1 MLFCQ
6 DKEIGVEAMERK
18 RIEYIDWLRIISA
31 IAVIG
36 IHITMTQ
43 PNNYSV
49 QEIGKSNYTILTCVY
64 TLIQWA
70 VPVFLMISGNLLL
83 HSNKLA
89 FTKVKKM
96 SLRMG
101 AVLLLFGSAFALL
114 EQVFE
119 RKTLEI
125 GMLPNSVLMTL
136 QQKSWSHLWYL
147 YILIGIYL
155 ILIPLKRFIDN
166 SSNREICIFT
176 AILIFGNFVIP
187 TINIAFG
194 TKIENYMLFTQYVT
208 YVLLGYIIGG
218 LHAED
223 NGREKKAID
232 NITNRG
238 GVQLGLWLFASVIK
252 IIIQYAAVM
261 RCGEGSA
268 LILGDRIFTMIQ
280 ALSVFCLFKK
290 YMDSIHVGRLAKSI
304 SRCSFGIYLIHPFFI
319 NLLYKMVDITPIIIA
334 LTGRFE
340 GQLEFLSGGISMY
353 WPYWLIMSLPIFLL
367 FRRYNVRR
375 SMDEEYSFLYLMFAL
390 SIILFQVIGINSESY
405 RISLYFMQFLIL
417 LMVKSGCT
425 EYQTFRIILERWCIL
440 IFLGAY
446 YVYFFIIALFNHVY
460 PYTSSMLGI

>member
-1 MLFCQ
+1 M
-6 DKEIGVEAMERK
+6 V
-18 RIEYIDWLRIISA
+18 
-31 IAVIG
+31 
-36 IHITMTQ
+36 
-43 PNNYSV
+43 
-49 QEIGKSNYTILTCVY
+49 
-64 TLIQWA
+64 
-70 VPVFLMISGNLLL
+70 
-83 HSNKLA
+83 
-89 FTKVKKM
+89 
-96 SLRMG
+96 
-101 AVLLLFGSAFALL
+101 
-114 EQVFE
+114 
-119 RKTLEI
+119 
-125 GMLPNSVLMTL
+125 
-136 QQKSWSHLWYL
+136 L

-319 NLLYKMVDITPIIIA
+319 NLLYKMVDITPTNFP
-334 LTGRFE
+334 L
-340 GQLEFLSGGISMY
+340 LGIGFAIPLL
-353 WPYWLIMSLPIFLL
+353 WFIVFLL
-367 FRRYNVRR
+367 SWGATFI
-375 SMDEEYSFLYLMFAL
+375 MLKIPGLKD
-390 SIILFQVIGINSESY
+390 
-405 RISLYFMQFLIL
+405 L
-417 LMVKSGCT
+417 L
-425 EYQTFRIILERWCIL
+425 
-440 IFLGAY
+440 
-446 YVYFFIIALFNHVY
+446 
-460 PYTSSMLGI
+460 

>member
-280 ALSVFCLFKK
+280 ALSVFQPF
-290 YMDSIHVGRLAKSI
+290 MEVWVGNELML
-304 SRCSFGIYLIHPFFI
+304 SFGMVVLFCIYFIDYECMALLSVYKDACGIWHHDRFRPLCEAGI
-319 NLLYKMVDITPIIIA
+319 NLLLNLLLVNIGGLYGILLSTIISMSFVSLPWLVMNLFNFVFRRSSSEYISILIQNVIVVIVDMIVCYAICQMVH
-334 LTGRFE
+334 L
-340 GQLEFLSGGISMY
+340 GGIMT
-353 WPYWLIMSLPIFLL
+353 IIFRGAVCVVFSNISYFAIWKNNEDFKDAIKLL
-367 FRRYNVRR
+367 N
-375 SMDEEYSFLYLMFAL
+375 
-390 SIILFQVIGINSESY
+390 SIFKGK
-405 RISLYFMQFLIL
+405 R
-417 LMVKSGCT
+417 
-425 EYQTFRIILERWCIL
+425 
-440 IFLGAY
+440 
-446 YVYFFIIALFNHVY
+446 
-460 PYTSSMLGI
+460 

>member
-1 MLFCQ
+1 MLT
-6 DKEIGVEAMERK
+6 K
-18 RIEYIDWLRIISA
+18 R
-31 IAVIG
+31 
-36 IHITMTQ
+36 
-43 PNNYSV
+43 
-49 QEIGKSNYTILTCVY
+49 
-64 TLIQWA
+64 
-70 VPVFLMISGNLLL
+70 
-83 HSNKLA
+83 
-89 FTKVKKM
+89 
-96 SLRMG
+96 
-101 AVLLLFGSAFALL
+101 
-114 EQVFE
+114 
-119 RKTLEI
+119 
-125 GMLPNSVLMTL
+125 
-136 QQKSWSHLWYL
+136 
-147 YILIGIYL
+147 
-155 ILIPLKRFIDN
+155 
-166 SSNREICIFT
+166 
-176 AILIFGNFVIP
+176 

-319 NLLYKMVDITPIIIA
+319 NLLYKMVDITPTNFPLLGIGFAVLFLYSSLLPIIIA